1 MFPKLVEIKTLTD
14 YNISLRYS
22 DGIAGTI
29 SLKSLSDTEVFSNWK
44 TGTDFSKAFI
54 PRENVIAW
62 SDEMEVDAEG
72 LYLELRGISFEQWKK
87 ENSVHAAV
95 K

>member
-1 MFPKLVEIKTLTD
+1 MFPKLVEVKPLTD
-14 YNISLRYS
+14 YNISLKYS
-22 DGIAGTI
+22 DGVSGNV

-44 TGTDFSKAFI
+44 TGTDFSRAFI

-62 SDEMEVDAEG
+62 SDEMEVDADS
-72 LYLELRGISFEQWKK
+72 LYLELRGISFEQLKK
-87 ENSVHAAV
+87 ENSVHAAA